1 MRVINCYLRSAAI
14 RMLEQVATRWLAV
27 LTLEQVAEFNEE
39 LLAVFAKVIRYNQF
53 TFTFHV
59 NNVEIA
65 LIGVVADEKRRPR
78 VDYIA

>member
-1 MRVINCYLRSAAI
+1 
-14 RMLEQVATRWLAV
+14 MLEQVATRWIAV

-53 TFTFHV
+53 TFTFHI

>member
-27 LTLEQVAEFNEE
+27 LTLEQVAEFNKE

-53 TFTFHV
+53 TFTFHI

-65 LIGVVADEKRRPR
+65 LIGVVTDEKCRPR